1 MKNKLYAVIIVLLAC
16 LFVTD
21 SSAQS
26 IPLLSDPVKVREL
39 ERMSNKLDMSEA
51 QQEALLEVYD
61 RYLEDFARNRN
72 GEIKD
77 FENSLAS
84 AAETFGFMSFSIPE
98 RALVEEIIRKA
109 KRAMKAIH
117 RSDNLFYDEV
127 SEMLTEKQRK
137 VLG

>member
-26 IPLLSDPVKVREL
+26 IPLLSDPVKVRER

-84 AAETFGFMSFSIPE
+84 AAETFGFMSF
-98 RALVEEIIRKA
+98 
-109 KRAMKAIH
+109 
-117 RSDNLFYDEV
+117 
-127 SEMLTEKQRK
+127 
-137 VLG
+137 